1 MKIRDTEII
10 ITHGDITETVADAIV
25 SVTNTHLHVAE
36 GTASLIKRKAG
47 KAMDAEFA
55 KINPP
60 KMGEVFLTPGGGL
73 KAKKVIHA
81 VILRLDNT
89 TGEEFIR
96 KASRN
101 VLLCAQQNK
110 FSSIAFP
117 ALGCEMGE
125 FSYEAASR
133 IIAQEILR
141 FFSEVKETTLK
152 KISFV
157 LYSDE
162 VVEIFN
168 KNVLGYLAHMIEK
181 ASKGPFVTV
190 DAIIEFGEGI
200 VLVERTNPPLGW
212 ALPGG
217 FVDNNE
223 TIEAAV
229 AREVKE
235 ETNLDFIEYKQFH
248 TYSDPTRDPRF
259 HTIST
264 VFCGKG
270 QGELKADSDAKD
282 VKVYKIN
289 EFPSQIAFDHRQI
302 IAEYLRMKNVK

>member
-1 MKIRDTEII
+1 MKIRGTEII
-10 ITHGDITETVADAIV
+10 ITKGDITETVADVIV
-25 SVTNTHLHVAE
+25 SVINTHLHIAE

-47 KAMDAEFA
+47 KVMDIELA
-55 KINPP
+55 KVNPP
-60 KMGEVFLTPGGGL
+60 KMGDVFLTSGGAL
-73 KAKKVIHA
+73 KTKKVIHA

-89 TGEEFIR
+89 TTEDLVR

-101 VLLCAQQNK
+101 ALLLANHNK
-110 FSSIAFP
+110 FSSIVFP

-141 FFSEVKETTLK
+141 FLGDEKEIFLK
-152 KISFV
+152 KIMFV
-157 LYSDE
+157 LYSED

-168 KNVLGYLAHMIEK
+168 KNVNGYLAHMMEK
-181 ASKGPFVTV
+181 AGKGPFVTV
-190 DAIIEFGEGI
+190 DAIIEFAEGI

-223 TIEAAV
+223 TLEAAV
-229 AREVKE
+229 VREVKE
-235 ETNLDFIEYKQFH
+235 ETNLDFIEHKQFH
-248 TYSDPTRDPRF
+248 TYSDPNRDPRF

-264 VFCGKG
+264 VFYGKG

-282 VKVYKIN
+282 VKVYK
-289 EFPSQIAFDHRQI
+289 FDALPSQLAFDHRSI
-302 IAEYLRMKNVK
+302 ITEYLRIKNAK